1 MAGKHT
7 QGTVTVRNGSH
18 GGTYV
23 RANDRHDLPICW
35 CSTSMSSSADG
46 LDRID
51 SAEAEANAA
60 LIAEAFNVAHET
72 GCTPAQLAEQRRELA
87 EALKSVTSAF
97 ATEPEAGAGEDQ
109 P

>member
-7 QGTVTVRNGSH
+7 QGRMMPFVGDGYCYLSVRKAGSINP
-18 GGTYV
+18 GERYRICGIGTG
-23 RANDRHDLPICW
+23 RTPDEEDW
-35 CSTSMSSSADG
+35 
-46 LDRID
+46 
-51 SAEAEANAA
+51 ANAA

-72 GCTPAQLAEQRRELA
+72 GLTPAQLAEQRRELA

-97 ATEPEAGAGEDQ
+97 ATEPDAGVGEDQ